1 MSNIEDKFEQA
12 KKAYKMLE
20 HTIPALELTSG
31 VRQDLVA
38 FLQAAARS
46 QHSLLSMCEEIQ
58 LSMSKCASAHE
69 KSAERLRAQ
78 IVEVGIVFGNLL
90 NQGNLLNNEIP
101 KIPKSEFQMGRI
113 HGGCDETE

>member
-1 MSNIEDKFEQA
+1 MTDLEDKFNQA
-12 KKAYKMLE
+12 KRAYETLE
-20 HTIPALELTSG
+20 STIPALELTSG
-31 VRQDLVA
+31 VPQDLRA

-46 QHSLLSMCEEIQ
+46 QHSLLLMCEEIQ

-90 NQGNLLNNEIP
+90 NQKNEIP